1 MDSPLNPLDVSPSAI
16 EAFKQKV
23 ADRPIVPVSI
33 RFGIK
38 GGACAGFKYSISFDD
53 APPSSR
59 DTVWS
64 IDGLNFVID
73 PKSLVYMSGS
83 RVVWRSSMM
92 HKGFDFENP
101 HEATRC
107 GCGASFSPK

>member
-1 MDSPLNPLDVSPSAI
+1 MNPIDVSPEAL
-16 EAFKQKV
+16 EAFKQKI
-23 ADRPIVPVSI
+23 AQRQTLPVSI

-38 GGACAGFKYSISFDD
+38 GGACAGFKYSISYDD
-53 APPSSR
+53 DQPSQR
-59 DTVWS
+59 DTVWTNE
-64 IDGLNFVID
+64 GLTFVID

-83 RVVWRSSMM
+83 RVVWKDTLMQ
-92 HKGFDFENP
+92 KGFDFENP

>member
-1 MDSPLNPLDVSPSAI
+1 MDNPLDVTPGAV

-23 ADRPIVPVSI
+23 ANRAIPPVSI
-33 RFGIK
+33 RFGVK

-53 APPSSR
+53 VKPGPR
-59 DTVWS
+59 DVVWTV
-64 IDGLNFVID
+64 DGLDFVID

-83 RVVWRSSMM
+83 RVVWRSSVM

-107 GCGASFSPK
+107 GCGSSFSPK